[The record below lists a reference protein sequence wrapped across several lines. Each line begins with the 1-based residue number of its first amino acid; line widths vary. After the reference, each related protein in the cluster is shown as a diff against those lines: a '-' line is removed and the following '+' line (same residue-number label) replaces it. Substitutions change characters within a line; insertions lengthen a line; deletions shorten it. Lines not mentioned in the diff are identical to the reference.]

1 MKEKYYDKLL
11 NINTIGNQ
19 NWKNTST
26 HNHPYEPTL
35 YVALEELFE
44 DYNLSKNDHI
54 VDFGCGMGRLIF
66 YINYYFKSYV
76 TGVEINERYYE
87 EALINKINYVKKNKK
102 SEDKINFECNLAQQ
116 YEISTLDN
124 KFYFFNPFSIQIFSK
139 VIDNILES
147 YEENMRD
154 MDIIMYY
161 PSAGYLDFLD
171 YKTPFILNKEIYLKD
186 LYEKDD
192 REKFVRESHFLV
204 IWSLVP
210 I

>member
-35 YVALEELFE
+35 YIALEELFE
-44 DYNLSKNDHI
+44 DYNLSKDDHI

-161 PSAGYLDFLD
+161 PSAEYLDFLD

-192 REKFVRESHFLV
+192 KEKFV
-204 IWSLVP
+204 IYSLNC
-210 I
+210 

>member
-19 NWKNTST
+19 NWKNASI

-35 YVALEELFE
+35 YMALEELFKN
-44 DYNLSKNDHI
+44 YNLSKNDHI

-139 VIDNILES
+139 VINNILES

-154 MDIIMYY
+154 MDVIMYY
-161 PSAGYLDFLD
+161 PSAEYLDFLD
-171 YKTPFILNKEIYLKD
+171 YKTPFILNKEVYLKD

-192 REKFVRESHFLV
+192 KEKFV
-204 IWSLVP
+204 IYSLKC
-210 I
+210 